1 VTKTIITAEKGKQDI
16 VVTREFEAS
25 RELVFK
31 AFTHEELAVQWMG
44 PKGFEMTV
52 NYFEARTGGSYR
64 YTHRNPKGEEF
75 NFHGVFHEVKNPER
89 IVQTFELEDMP
100 GHVSLESAL
109 FEALP
114 ENRTGFQGLTVFQ
127 SVEDRDGMMASGMK
141 RGITESYERLD
152 ELLEKLMAEEEA
164 RK

>member
-1 VTKTIITAEKGKQDI
+1 
-16 VVTREFEAS
+16 
-25 RELVFK
+25 
-31 AFTHEELAVQWMG
+31 
-44 PKGFEMTV
+44 MTV

-114 ENRTGFQGLTVFQ
+114 ENRTGFQGLTVFR
-127 SVEDRDGMMASGMK
+127 SVEDRDGMMASGVK